1 MRRRRGLT
9 DRPIARTLVHIPHGS
24 ERSSHMSRSS
34 SSTSRPRQPPPE
46 GVCMSNTRPTA
57 PPQPP
62 ALGDPQQM
70 RRVLFS
76 SFLGSAVEFY
86 DFLLYG
92 TAAALVFGQL
102 FFSDLSPVVA
112 TIASFGTLAVGYVVR
127 PLGGVIFGHFG
138 DRIGRKSMLVLTM
151 TLMGA
156 ASFAIGLLPTY
167 EAIGALAPILLVLLR
182 LIQGFAVG
190 GEWGGAALMALEH
203 SDERKRGF
211 SASFANMGAPAGA
224 VLSTV
229 VLAIVTLL
237 PGDAFLSWGWRIPFL
252 LSAVLVGIGLYVRLK
267 VTESPLFEQEVITAV
282 AVDPSVKKRL
292 PIIDVLRTNPVSVLL
307 GIGAG
312 LGAFALQALMATFAL
327 TIGVQGGLTRSTVL
341 WLFAA
346 GSLLQIFAL
355 PAYAAL
361 SDRIGRRP
369 VMISGCLAAVVAVY
383 PILLL
388 IDSGSALGVLLGFVV
403 AMPLVQAAMYGPLAA
418 FTTEIFATGN
428 RYTGASLGY
437 QLSSTLGGGFAPL
450 VAATLV
456 AGTTAGNG
464 LFRVALFAAAA
475 ALISA
480 ITIAIAK
487 ESSKRTL
494 VAAS

>member
-1 MRRRRGLT
+1 
-9 DRPIARTLVHIPHGS
+9 
-24 ERSSHMSRSS
+24 MSVT
-34 SSTSRPRQPPPE
+34 SST
-46 GVCMSNTRPTA
+46 GAT
-57 PPQPP
+57 PP
-62 ALGDPQQM
+62 ASHDAQQM

-151 TLMGA
+151 TLMGV

-167 EAIGALAPILLVLLR
+167 ATIGALAPILLIVLR
-182 LIQGFAVG
+182 LVQGFAVG

-203 SDERKRGF
+203 SDENRRGF

-237 PGDAFLSWGWRIPFL
+237 PEDDFLAWGWRIPFL

-282 AVDPSVKKRL
+282 ASEKKRL
-292 PIIDVLRTNPVSVLL
+292 PIVDVLLNSPRSVLL

-312 LGAFALQALMATFAL
+312 VGAFALQALMATFAL
-327 TIGVQGGLTRSTVL
+327 TIGVQGGLDRSTVL
-341 WLFAA
+341 WLFAV
-346 GSLLQIFAL
+346 GSLVQIVAL

-369 VMISGCLAAVVAVY
+369 VMITGCVAAMIAAY

-388 IDSGSALGVLLGFVV
+388 IASGSVLGVLLGFLI

-418 FTTEIFATGN
+418 FTTEIFATGS

-450 VAATLV
+450 ISATLV
-456 AGTTAGNG
+456 AGATGNG
-464 LFRVALFAAAA
+464 LLRVAVFAAAA
-475 ALISA
+475 ALVSA
-480 ITIAIAK
+480 VTIAVAK
-487 ESSKRTL
+487 ESSTRDLT
-494 VAAS
+494 AADEQERR

>member
-1 MRRRRGLT
+1 M
-9 DRPIARTLVHIPHGS
+9 
-24 ERSSHMSRSS
+24 
-34 SSTSRPRQPPPE
+34 STSTTTPLPE
-46 GVCMSNTRPTA
+46 LAQGN
-57 PPQPP
+57 
-62 ALGDPQQM
+62 PQQM

-102 FFSDLSPVVA
+102 FFANLTPVLA
-112 TIASFGTLAVGYVVR
+112 TIASFGTLAVGYIVR

-151 TLMGA
+151 SIMGA

-167 EAIGALAPILLVLLR
+167 ATIGWVAPLLLILLR
-182 LIQGFAVG
+182 LVQGFAVG

-203 SDERKRGF
+203 SDEKHRGF

-229 VLAIVTLL
+229 VLAVVTLL

-282 AVDPSVKKRL
+282 ATETPGKKHL
-292 PIIDVLRTNPVSVLL
+292 PIIDVLRNNPTSVLL

-312 LGAFALQALMATFAL
+312 LGAFAVQALMATFAL
-327 TIGVQGGLTRSTVL
+327 TVGVQGGLTRSTVL

-346 GSLLQIFAL
+346 GSFLQIFAL
-355 PAYAAL
+355 PCYAAL
-361 SDRIGRRP
+361 SDRLGRRP
-369 VMISGCLAAVVAVY
+369 VMIAGCVAAIIAIY

-388 IDSGSALGVLLGFVV
+388 IASGSALGVLLGFLI

-450 VAATLV
+450 IAATLV
-456 AGTTAGNG
+456 AGTTTGNG
-464 LFRVALFAAAA
+464 LLRVALFAAGA

-480 ITIAIAK
+480 VTIAIAK
-487 ESSKRTL
+487 ESSTRRLT
-494 VAAS
+494 AG

>member
-1 MRRRRGLT
+1 
-9 DRPIARTLVHIPHGS
+9 
-24 ERSSHMSRSS
+24 
-34 SSTSRPRQPPPE
+34 
-46 GVCMSNTRPTA
+46 MSNTRPTA
-57 PPQPP
+57 GLPAAGPR

-102 FFSDLSPVVA
+102 FFSDLTPVVA
-112 TIASFGTLAVGYVVR
+112 TIASFATLAVGYIVR

-151 TLMGA
+151 SIMGA

-167 EAIGALAPILLVLLR
+167 QTIGILAPILLIVLR

-203 SDERKRGF
+203 SDEHKRGF

-267 VTESPLFEQEVITAV
+267 VTESPAV
-282 AVDPSVKKRL
+282 
-292 PIIDVLRTNPVSVLL
+292 RT
-307 GIGAG
+307 
-312 LGAFALQALMATFAL
+312 
-327 TIGVQGGLTRSTVL
+327 
-341 WLFAA
+341 
-346 GSLLQIFAL
+346 GSHH
-355 PAYAAL
+355 
-361 SDRIGRRP
+361 RGRRRRRRA
-369 VMISGCLAAVVAVY
+369 C
-383 PILLL
+383 
-388 IDSGSALGVLLGFVV
+388 
-403 AMPLVQAAMYGPLAA
+403 
-418 FTTEIFATGN
+418 
-428 RYTGASLGY
+428 R
-437 QLSSTLGGGFAPL
+437 SSTCSATTPRPCCWASAP
-450 VAATLV
+450 A
-456 AGTTAGNG
+456 
-464 LFRVALFAAAA
+464 
-475 ALISA
+475 SA
-480 ITIAIAK
+480 R
-487 ESSKRTL
+487 SPCRP
-494 VAAS
+494 

>member
-1 MRRRRGLT
+1 M
-9 DRPIARTLVHIPHGS
+9 TLSSPTRAPHD
-24 ERSSHMSRSS
+24 
-34 SSTSRPRQPPPE
+34 PR
-46 GVCMSNTRPTA
+46 
-57 PPQPP
+57 
-62 ALGDPQQM
+62 QM

-102 FFSDLSPVVA
+102 FFSDLTPVVA

-127 PLGGVIFGHFG
+127 PLGGVVFGHFG

-156 ASFAIGLLPTY
+156 ASVAIGLLPTY
-167 EAIGALAPILLVLLR
+167 ASIGLAAPVLLIALR
-182 LIQGFAVG
+182 LVQGFAVG

-203 SDERKRGF
+203 SDEDRRGF

-229 VLAIVTLL
+229 VLAVVTLL
-237 PGDAFLSWGWRIPFL
+237 PEEAFLSWGWRIPFL
-252 LSAVLVGIGLYVRLK
+252 LSAVLVGIGLYVRLS
-267 VTESPLFEQEVITAV
+267 VTESPLFEREVVTAV
-282 AVDPSVKKRL
+282 PAEKPRL
-292 PIIDVLRTNPVSVLL
+292 PILDVLAHNPRAVLL

-312 LGAFALQALMATFAL
+312 IGAFALQALMATFAL
-327 TIGVQGGLTRSTVL
+327 TVGVQGGLARSTVL

-346 GSLLQIFAL
+346 GSLVQIVAL

-361 SDRIGRRP
+361 SDRVGRRP
-369 VMISGCLAAVVAVY
+369 VMIAGCVAAMVAAY
-383 PILLL
+383 PVLLL
-388 IDSGSALGVLLGFVV
+388 IASGSVLGVLLGFLV

-450 VAATLV
+450 ISAALV
-456 AGTTAGNG
+456 AGAAGGSG
-464 LFRVALFAAAA
+464 LLRVALFAAVA
-475 ALISA
+475 ALVSA
-480 ITIAIAK
+480 VTIA
-487 ESSKRTL
+487 
-494 VAAS
+494 VADEPRARDLA

>member
-1 MRRRRGLT
+1 MSPTPSTTVPGLADKT
-9 DRPIARTLVHIPHGS
+9 
-24 ERSSHMSRSS
+24 
-34 SSTSRPRQPPPE
+34 
-46 GVCMSNTRPTA
+46 
-57 PPQPP
+57 
-62 ALGDPQQM
+62 QM

-112 TIASFGTLAVGYVVR
+112 TIASFGTLAVGYIVR

-167 EAIGALAPILLVLLR
+167 ATIGAAAPILLILLR

-203 SDERKRGF
+203 SDENRRGF

-282 AVDPSVKKRL
+282 AVDPTVKKRL

-388 IDSGSALGVLLGFVV
+388 IDSGSALGVLLGFVI

-450 VAATLV
+450 IAATLV
-456 AGTTAGNG
+456 AGTTTGNG
-464 LFRVALFAAAA
+464 LLRVAVFAATA

-480 ITIAIAK
+480 ITIALAK
-487 ESSKRTL
+487 ESSRRTL
-494 VAAS
+494 VTTG

>member
-1 MRRRRGLT
+1 M
-9 DRPIARTLVHIPHGS
+9 
-24 ERSSHMSRSS
+24 
-34 SSTSRPRQPPPE
+34 
-46 GVCMSNTRPTA
+46 
-57 PPQPP
+57 
-62 ALGDPQQM
+62 
-70 RRVLFS
+70 
-76 SFLGSAVEFY
+76 
-86 DFLLYG
+86 
-92 TAAALVFGQL
+92 
-102 FFSDLSPVVA
+102 A
-112 TIASFGTLAVGYVVR
+112 TIASFGTLAVGYIVR

-167 EAIGALAPILLVLLR
+167 DAIGALAPILLILLR

-203 SDERKRGF
+203 SDENKRGF

-237 PGDAFLSWGWRIPFL
+237 PGEAFLAWGWRIPFL
-252 LSAVLVGIGLYVRLK
+252 LSAVLVGIGLYIRLK
-267 VTESPLFEQEVITAV
+267 VTESPLFEQEVLDAADEPQV
-282 AVDPSVKKRL
+282 AEQKKRL
-292 PIIDVLRTNPVSVLL
+292 PIVDVLRNNPTSVLL

-312 LGAFALQALMATFAL
+312 LGAFAIQALMATFAL
-327 TIGVQGGLTRSTVL
+327 TIGVQNGLSRSTVL

-346 GSLLQIFAL
+346 GSFLQIFAL

-369 VMISGCLAAVVAVY
+369 VMIAGCLAAVVTVY

-388 IDSGSALGVLLGFVV
+388 VSSGSVLGVLLGFVI

-450 VAATLV
+450 IAATLV

-464 LFRVALFAAAA
+464 LLRVALFAAAA

-480 ITIAIAK
+480 VTIAVAK
-487 ESSKRTL
+487 ESSKRNL
-494 VAAS
+494 VTAG

>member
-1 MRRRRGLT
+1 
-9 DRPIARTLVHIPHGS
+9 
-24 ERSSHMSRSS
+24 MS
-34 SSTSRPRQPPPE
+34 T
-46 GVCMSNTRPTA
+46 TRPTA
-57 PPQPP
+57 EPLQQAQGNPR
-62 ALGDPQQM
+62 QM

-102 FFSDLSPVVA
+102 FFSDLTPVVA
-112 TIASFGTLAVGYVVR
+112 TIASFATLAVGYIVR
-127 PLGGVIFGHFG
+127 PLGGVVFGHFG

-151 TLMGA
+151 SIMGA

-167 EAIGALAPILLVLLR
+167 QTIGILAPILLIALR

-203 SDERKRGF
+203 SDEKKRGF

-237 PGDAFLSWGWRIPFL
+237 PGDAFLTWGWRIPFL

-267 VTESPLFEQEVITAV
+267 VTESPLFEQEIITAV
-282 AVDPSVKKRL
+282 AVETPGKQRL
-292 PIIDVLRTNPVSVLL
+292 PIFDVLRNNPTSVLL

-346 GSLLQIFAL
+346 GSFVQIFAL
-355 PAYAAL
+355 PSYAAL

-369 VMISGCLAAVVAVY
+369 VMIAGCLAAVIAVY
-383 PILLL
+383 PVLLL
-388 IDSGSALGVLLGFVV
+388 IASGSVMGVLLGFLI

-418 FTTEIFATGN
+418 FTTEVFATGN

-450 VAATLV
+450 IAATLV

-464 LFRVALFAAAA
+464 LLRVALFAAAA

-487 ESSKRTL
+487 ESSKRNL
-494 VAAS
+494 AATG

>member
-1 MRRRRGLT
+1 MSLT
-9 DRPIARTLVHIPHGS
+9 
-24 ERSSHMSRSS
+24 
-34 SSTSRPRQPPPE
+34 SSTGATPP
-46 GVCMSNTRPTA
+46 VSH
-57 PPQPP
+57 
-62 ALGDPQQM
+62 DPQQM

-151 TLMGA
+151 TLMGV

-167 EAIGALAPILLVLLR
+167 ATIGALAPILLIVLR
-182 LIQGFAVG
+182 LVQGFAVG

-203 SDERKRGF
+203 SDENKRGF

-237 PGDAFLSWGWRIPFL
+237 PEDDFLAWGWRIPFL

-282 AVDPSVKKRL
+282 ASEKKRL
-292 PIIDVLRTNPVSVLL
+292 PIVDVLLNSPRSVLL

-312 LGAFALQALMATFAL
+312 VGAFALQALMATFAL

-341 WLFAA
+341 WLFAV
-346 GSLLQIFAL
+346 GSLVQIVAL

-369 VMISGCLAAVVAVY
+369 VMITGCVAAMIAAY

-388 IDSGSALGVLLGFVV
+388 VASGSTLGVLLGFLI

-418 FTTEIFATGN
+418 FTTEIFATGS
-428 RYTGASLGY
+428 RYTGASVGY

-450 VAATLV
+450 ISATLV
-456 AGTTAGNG
+456 AGATGNG
-464 LFRVALFAAAA
+464 LLRVAVFAAAA
-475 ALISA
+475 ALVSA
-480 ITIAIAK
+480 VTIAVAE
-487 ESSKRTL
+487 ESSTRDLT
-494 VAAS
+494 AAG

>member
-1 MRRRRGLT
+1 VSPTPSTTVPGLAGKT
-9 DRPIARTLVHIPHGS
+9 
-24 ERSSHMSRSS
+24 
-34 SSTSRPRQPPPE
+34 
-46 GVCMSNTRPTA
+46 
-57 PPQPP
+57 
-62 ALGDPQQM
+62 QM

-112 TIASFGTLAVGYVVR
+112 TIASFGTLAVGYIVR

-156 ASFAIGLLPTY
+156 ASFAIGLLPTH
-167 EAIGALAPILLVLLR
+167 APIGAAAPILLVLLR

-203 SDERKRGF
+203 SDEKNRGF

-282 AVDPSVKKRL
+282 AVDPAVKKRL

-341 WLFAA
+341 WLYAA

-418 FTTEIFATGN
+418 FTTEIFATSN

-450 VAATLV
+450 IAATLV
-456 AGTTAGNG
+456 AGTTTGNG
-464 LFRVALFAAAA
+464 LLRVAVFAATA

-480 ITIAIAK
+480 ITIALAK
-487 ESSKRTL
+487 ESSTRTL
-494 VAAS
+494 VTTG

>member
-1 MRRRRGLT
+1 MSAATPPTAGLS
-9 DRPIARTLVHIPHGS
+9 PTL
-24 ERSSHMSRSS
+24 
-34 SSTSRPRQPPPE
+34 PRQA
-46 GVCMSNTRPTA
+46 T
-57 PPQPP
+57 
-62 ALGDPQQM
+62 GDPRQM

-102 FFSDLSPVVA
+102 FFSDLTPVVA
-112 TIASFGTLAVGYVVR
+112 TIASFATLAVGYIVR
-127 PLGGVIFGHFG
+127 PLGGVVFGHFG

-151 TLMGA
+151 SIMGA

-167 EAIGALAPILLVLLR
+167 QTIGILAPILLILLR

-203 SDERKRGF
+203 SDEHKRGF

-267 VTESPLFEQEVITAV
+267 VTESPLFEEEIIEATASGS
-282 AVDPSVKKRL
+282 AKKRL
-292 PIIDVLRTNPVSVLL
+292 PIIDVLRNNPTSVLL

-312 LGAFALQALMATFAL
+312 LGAFAVQALMATFAL

-346 GSLLQIFAL
+346 GSFVQIFAL
-355 PAYAAL
+355 PSYAAL

-369 VMISGCLAAVVAVY
+369 VMIAGSIAAIIAIY

-388 IDSGSALGVLLGFVV
+388 IASGNVLGVLLGFVI

-450 VAATLV
+450 IAATLV

-464 LFRVALFAAAA
+464 LLRVALFAAAA

-480 ITIAIAK
+480 ITIAVAK
-487 ESSKRTL
+487 ESSKRNL
-494 VAAS
+494 AATG

>member
-1 MRRRRGLT
+1 MSLT
-9 DRPIARTLVHIPHGS
+9 
-24 ERSSHMSRSS
+24 
-34 SSTSRPRQPPPE
+34 SST
-46 GVCMSNTRPTA
+46 GAA
-57 PPQPP
+57 PP
-62 ALGDPQQM
+62 ASRDPQQM

-112 TIASFGTLAVGYVVR
+112 TIAAFGTLAVGYVVR
-127 PLGGVIFGHFG
+127 PLGGVVFGHFG

-167 EAIGALAPILLVLLR
+167 ATIGLLAPVLLIVLR

-203 SDERKRGF
+203 SDENKRGF

-237 PGDAFLSWGWRIPFL
+237 PEDDFLSWGWRIPFL

-267 VTESPLFEQEVITAV
+267 VTESPLFEQEVVTAV
-282 AVDPSVKKRL
+282 ASEKKRL
-292 PIIDVLRTNPVSVLL
+292 PIVDVLLNNPRSVLL

-327 TIGVQGGLTRSTVL
+327 TIGVQGGLPRSTVL

-346 GSLLQIFAL
+346 GSLVQIFAL

-369 VMISGCLAAVVAVY
+369 VMITGCVAAMIAAY

-388 IDSGSALGVLLGFVV
+388 ISSGSVLGVLLGFLI

-450 VAATLV
+450 ISAALV
-456 AGTTAGNG
+456 AGATGNG
-464 LFRVALFAAAA
+464 LLRVAIFAAAA
-475 ALISA
+475 AFISA
-480 ITIAIAK
+480 ITIAVAT
-487 ESSKRTL
+487 ESSRQNL
-494 VAAS
+494 VTVS

>member
-1 MRRRRGLT
+1 MSLT
-9 DRPIARTLVHIPHGS
+9 SPAGAPTPAVRD
-24 ERSSHMSRSS
+24 
-34 SSTSRPRQPPPE
+34 PR
-46 GVCMSNTRPTA
+46 
-57 PPQPP
+57 
-62 ALGDPQQM
+62 QM

-102 FFSDLSPVVA
+102 FFSDLPPVVA

-167 EAIGALAPILLVLLR
+167 ATIGVLAPVLLILLR
-182 LIQGFAVG
+182 LVHGFAVG
-190 GEWGGAALMALEH
+190 GEWGGAAPMALEH
-203 SDERKRGF
+203 SDEDKRGF
-211 SASFANMGAPAGA
+211 AASFANMGAPAGA

-237 PGDAFLSWGWRIPFL
+237 PEEAFLAWGWRIPFL

-267 VTESPLFEQEVITAV
+267 VTESPLFEQEVVTAAV
-282 AVDPSVKKRL
+282 AEKKSL
-292 PIIDVLRTNPVSVLL
+292 PIVDVLRTNPRSVLL

-312 LGAFALQALMATFAL
+312 VGAFALQALMATFAL
-327 TIGVQGGLTRSTVL
+327 TVGVQGGLTRSTVL

-346 GSLLQIFAL
+346 GSLVQVVAL
-355 PAYAAL
+355 PAYASL
-361 SDRIGRRP
+361 SDRVGRRP
-369 VMISGCLAAVVAVY
+369 VMIAGSVAAMVTAY

-388 IDSGSALGVLLGFVV
+388 IASGSVVGVLLGFLV

-437 QLSSTLGGGFAPL
+437 QLSSTIGGGFAPL
-450 VAATLV
+450 IAATLV
-456 AGTTAGNG
+456 AGTAAGNG
-464 LFRVALFAAAA
+464 LLRVAVFAAGA

-480 ITIAIAK
+480 ITIGIAQ
-487 ESSKRTL
+487 ESSRRNL
-494 VAAS
+494 AAAG

>member
-1 MRRRRGLT
+1 MSLT
-9 DRPIARTLVHIPHGS
+9 
-24 ERSSHMSRSS
+24 
-34 SSTSRPRQPPPE
+34 SST
-46 GVCMSNTRPTA
+46 GAT
-57 PPQPP
+57 PP
-62 ALGDPQQM
+62 ASHDRQQM

-102 FFSDLSPVVA
+102 FFSDLTPVVA
-112 TIASFGTLAVGYVVR
+112 TIASFGTLAVGYIVR
-127 PLGGVIFGHFG
+127 PLGGVVFGHFG

-167 EAIGALAPILLVLLR
+167 ATIGLLAPVLLIVLR

-203 SDERKRGF
+203 SDENKRGF

-237 PGDAFLSWGWRIPFL
+237 PEDDFLSWGWRIPFL

-267 VTESPLFEQEVITAV
+267 VTESPLFEQEVVTAV
-282 AVDPSVKKRL
+282 ASEKKRL
-292 PIIDVLRTNPVSVLL
+292 PIVDVLLNNPRSVLL

-327 TIGVQGGLTRSTVL
+327 TIGVQGGVPRSTVL

-346 GSLLQIFAL
+346 GSLVQIFAL

-369 VMISGCLAAVVAVY
+369 VMITGCVAAMIAAY

-388 IDSGSALGVLLGFVV
+388 ISSGSVLGVLLGFLI

-450 VAATLV
+450 ISAALV
-456 AGTTAGNG
+456 AGATGNG
-464 LFRVALFAAAA
+464 LLRVAVFAGAA

-480 ITIAIAK
+480 VTIAVAT
-487 ESSKRTL
+487 ESSRQNL
-494 VAAS
+494 VTVS

>member
-1 MRRRRGLT
+1 
-9 DRPIARTLVHIPHGS
+9 
-24 ERSSHMSRSS
+24 
-34 SSTSRPRQPPPE
+34 
-46 GVCMSNTRPTA
+46 
-57 PPQPP
+57 
-62 ALGDPQQM
+62 M

-102 FFSDLSPVVA
+102 FFSDLTPVVA
-112 TIASFGTLAVGYVVR
+112 TIASFATLAVGYIVR
-127 PLGGVIFGHFG
+127 PLGGVVFGHFG

-151 TLMGA
+151 SIMGA

-167 EAIGALAPILLVLLR
+167 QSIGILAPILLIALR

-203 SDERKRGF
+203 SDEKKRGF

-237 PGDAFLSWGWRIPFL
+237 PGDAFLTWGWRIPFL

-267 VTESPLFEQEVITAV
+267 VTESPLFEQEIITAV
-282 AVDPSVKKRL
+282 AVETPGKNRL
-292 PIIDVLRTNPVSVLL
+292 PIFDVLRNNPTSVLL

-346 GSLLQIFAL
+346 GSFVQIFAL
-355 PAYAAL
+355 PFYAAL

-369 VMISGCLAAVVAVY
+369 VMIAGCIAAIIAVY

-388 IDSGSALGVLLGFVV
+388 ISSGNVLGVLLGFLI

-450 VAATLV
+450 IAATLV
-456 AGTTAGNG
+456 AGTTTGNG

-487 ESSKRTL
+487 ESSKRNL
-494 VAAS
+494 VAIAG

>member
-1 MRRRRGLT
+1 
-9 DRPIARTLVHIPHGS
+9 
-24 ERSSHMSRSS
+24 MS
-34 SSTSRPRQPPPE
+34 T
-46 GVCMSNTRPTA
+46 TT
-57 PPQPP
+57 PP
-62 ALGDPQQM
+62 AAALPSGPVDRRQM

-92 TAAALVFGQL
+92 TAAALVFGEL

-138 DRIGRKSMLVLTM
+138 DKIGRKSMLVLTM
-151 TLMGA
+151 TLMGV

-167 EAIGALAPILLVLLR
+167 ASIGALAPILLILLR

-203 SDERKRGF
+203 SDQNKRGF

-267 VTESPLFEQEVITAV
+267 VTESPIFEREVLGDKGADRGADDTAHTV
-282 AVDPSVKKRL
+282 DAAVPAGRKRL
-292 PIIDVLRTNPVSVLL
+292 PIVEVLLTNPTSVLL

-327 TIGVQGGLTRSTVL
+327 TVGVQGGLARSTVL

-346 GSLLQIFAL
+346 GSLVQVFAL

-369 VMISGCLAAVVAVY
+369 VMIAGSIAAIVAAY

-388 IDSGSALGVLLGFVV
+388 IASGSVLGVLLGFLI

-450 VAATLV
+450 IAATLV

-464 LFRVALFAAAA
+464 LLRVALFAATA

-480 ITIAIAK
+480 ATIAVAK
-487 ESSKRTL
+487 ESGKRALLQPSGGL
-494 VAAS
+494 VAAV

>member
-1 MRRRRGLT
+1 
-9 DRPIARTLVHIPHGS
+9 
-24 ERSSHMSRSS
+24 
-34 SSTSRPRQPPPE
+34 
-46 GVCMSNTRPTA
+46 
-57 PPQPP
+57 
-62 ALGDPQQM
+62 M

-151 TLMGA
+151 SIMGA

-167 EAIGALAPILLVLLR
+167 ATIGVLAPILLILLR

-203 SDERKRGF
+203 SDENKRGF

-237 PGDAFLSWGWRIPFL
+237 PDDAFLSWGWRIPFL

-282 AVDPSVKKRL
+282 ASEKKRL
-292 PIIDVLRTNPVSVLL
+292 PIIDVLRNNPTSVLL

-346 GSLLQIFAL
+346 GSFVQIFAL
-355 PAYAAL
+355 PAL
-361 SDRIGRRP
+361 RRP
-369 VMISGCLAAVVAVY
+369 VRPDRPPPGHDRRLHRRDHRGLPHPAAHRLRLACWACC
-383 PILLL
+383 
-388 IDSGSALGVLLGFVV
+388 SGSSSPCRSCRPPCTGRWPRSPPRSSPPGTVT
-403 AMPLVQAAMYGPLAA
+403 PEHPW
-418 FTTEIFATGN
+418 AT
-428 RYTGASLGY
+428 SCPPP
-437 QLSSTLGGGFAPL
+437 S
-450 VAATLV
+450 
-456 AGTTAGNG
+456 
-464 LFRVALFAAAA
+464 AAA
-475 ALISA
+475 SPR
-480 ITIAIAK
+480 
-487 ESSKRTL
+487 SSPPPSSPAPPPATDC
-494 VAAS
+494 SGSPCSPPPPP

>member
-1 MRRRRGLT
+1 MSLK
-9 DRPIARTLVHIPHGS
+9 PPAS
-24 ERSSHMSRSS
+24 EVSS
-34 SSTSRPRQPPPE
+34 S
-46 GVCMSNTRPTA
+46 A
-57 PPQPP
+57 PS
-62 ALGDPQQM
+62 GPQQM

-102 FFSDLSPVVA
+102 FFSNLTPVVA
-112 TIASFGTLAVGYVVR
+112 TIASFGTLAVGYIVR

-156 ASFAIGLLPTY
+156 ASFAIGLLPTHA
-167 EAIGALAPILLVLLR
+167 AIGVLAPVLLIVLR

-203 SDERKRGF
+203 SADHKRGF

-237 PGDAFLSWGWRIPFL
+237 PGDAFLVWGWRIPFL

-282 AVDPSVKKRL
+282 ASEKKRL
-292 PIIDVLRTNPVSVLL
+292 PIFDVLRNNPTSVLV

-327 TIGVQGGLTRSTVL
+327 TVGVQGGLPRSTVL
-341 WLFAA
+341 WLFAV
-346 GSLLQIFAL
+346 GSFVQMFAL
-355 PAYAAL
+355 PSYAAL

-369 VMISGCLAAVVAVY
+369 VMIIGSVAAVVAVY

-388 IDSGSALGVLLGFVV
+388 IASGSVLGVLLGFLV

-418 FTTEIFATGN
+418 FTTEIFATSS

-450 VAATLV
+450 ISAALV
-456 AGTTAGNG
+456 AGATAGNG
-464 LFRVALFAAAA
+464 LLRVATFAAAA

-480 ITIAIAK
+480 VTIALAK
-487 ESSKRTL
+487 EPGTRSL
-494 VAAS
+494 AAVG

>member
-1 MRRRRGLT
+1 
-9 DRPIARTLVHIPHGS
+9 
-24 ERSSHMSRSS
+24 MSLI
-34 SSTSRPRQPPPE
+34 SST
-46 GVCMSNTRPTA
+46 GATA
-57 PPQPP
+57 P
-62 ALGDPQQM
+62 ASHDPRQM

-102 FFSDLSPVVA
+102 FFSDLTPVVA

-156 ASFAIGLLPTY
+156 ASFAIGLLPTF
-167 EAIGALAPILLVLLR
+167 ATIGVLAPVLLIALR

-203 SDERKRGF
+203 SDEHRRGF

-229 VLAIVTLL
+229 VLAVVTLL
-237 PGDAFLSWGWRIPFL
+237 PEDAFLAWGWRIPFL

-282 AVDPSVKKRL
+282 ASEKKHL
-292 PIIDVLRTNPVSVLL
+292 PIIDVLRNNPTSVLL
-307 GIGAG
+307 GVGAG

-327 TIGVQGGLTRSTVL
+327 TVGVQGGLPRSTVL

-346 GSLLQIFAL
+346 GSFAQIFAL
-355 PAYAAL
+355 PLYAAL

-369 VMISGCLAAVVAVY
+369 VMITGCVAAVLAVY

-388 IDSGSALGVLLGFVV
+388 IASGSVLGVLLGFLV

-450 VAATLV
+450 IAATLV
-456 AGTTAGNG
+456 AGTATGNG

-480 ITIAIAK
+480 VTIAVAK
-487 ESSKRTL
+487 ESRVRTL
-494 VAAS
+494 TAAA

>member
-1 MRRRRGLT
+1 MPTTATT
-9 DRPIARTLVHIPHGS
+9 DRT
-24 ERSSHMSRSS
+24 
-34 SSTSRPRQPPPE
+34 
-46 GVCMSNTRPTA
+46 
-57 PPQPP
+57 PP
-62 ALGDPQQM
+62 AVSDPQQM

-102 FFSDLSPVVA
+102 FFANLTPVVA
-112 TIASFGTLAVGYVVR
+112 TIASFGTLAVGYIVR

-151 TLMGA
+151 TIMGT
-156 ASFAIGLLPTY
+156 ASVAIGLLPTY
-167 EAIGALAPILLVLLR
+167 EAIGVLAPILLILLR
-182 LIQGFAVG
+182 LVQGFAVG

-203 SDERKRGF
+203 SDENRRGF

-267 VTESPLFEQEVITAV
+267 VSESPLFEQEVITAV
-282 AVDPSVKKRL
+282 ASQKKRL
-292 PIIDVLRTNPVSVLL
+292 PITDVLRNNPVSVLL

-327 TIGVQGGLTRSTVL
+327 TIAIQGGLQRSTVL

-355 PAYAAL
+355 PSYAAL

-369 VMISGCLAAVVAVY
+369 VMIAGCIAAIIAVY
-383 PILLL
+383 PVLLL
-388 IDSGSALGVLLGFVV
+388 ISSGAVLGVLLGFLI

-418 FTTEIFATGN
+418 FTSEIFATGN

-450 VAATLV
+450 IAATLV
-456 AGTTAGNG
+456 AGTTTGTG
-464 LFRVALFAAAA
+464 LLRVALFAAIA

-480 ITIAIAK
+480 ITVTIAK
-487 ESSKRTL
+487 ESSTRNLATGG
-494 VAAS
+494 

>member
-1 MRRRRGLT
+1 MSLT
-9 DRPIARTLVHIPHGS
+9 SATGA
-24 ERSSHMSRSS
+24 
-34 SSTSRPRQPPPE
+34 T
-46 GVCMSNTRPTA
+46 
-57 PPQPP
+57 PP
-62 ALGDPQQM
+62 ATHDRRQM

-92 TAAALVFGQL
+92 TAAALVFGHL
-102 FFSDLSPVVA
+102 FFSDLTPVVA

-127 PLGGVIFGHFG
+127 PLGGVVFGHFG

-167 EAIGALAPILLVLLR
+167 ATIGALAPVLLIVLR
-182 LIQGFAVG
+182 LVQGFAVG

-203 SDERKRGF
+203 SDENRRGF

-229 VLAIVTLL
+229 VLAVVTLL
-237 PGDAFLSWGWRIPFL
+237 PDDDFLAWGWRIPFL

-282 AVDPSVKKRL
+282 AAEKKRL
-292 PIIDVLRTNPVSVLL
+292 PIVDVLRNNPRSVLL

-312 LGAFALQALMATFAL
+312 IGAFALQALMATFAL
-327 TIGVQGGLTRSTVL
+327 TIGVQGGLPRSTVL

-346 GSLLQIFAL
+346 GSLVQIFAL

-369 VMISGCLAAVVAVY
+369 VMITGCIAAMIAVY
-383 PILLL
+383 PVLRL
-388 IDSGSALGVLLGFVV
+388 IASGSVPAVLLGFLI

-450 VAATLV
+450 ISAALV
-456 AGTTAGNG
+456 VGAAGNG
-464 LFRVALFAAAA
+464 LLRVAVFAATAA
-475 ALISA
+475 VISA
-480 ITIAIAK
+480 VTIAIAE
-487 ESSKRTL
+487 ESHGRDL
-494 VAAS
+494 VEVG

>member
-1 MRRRRGLT
+1 MHL
-9 DRPIARTLVHIPHGS
+9 PHGR
-24 ERSSHMSRSS
+24 ERSAHSSARSFNRH
-34 SSTSRPRQPPPE
+34 THTKECPCPH
-46 GVCMSNTRPTA
+46 TRPTA
-57 PPQPP
+57 GLPASGPH

-102 FFSDLSPVVA
+102 FFSDLTPVVA
-112 TIASFGTLAVGYVVR
+112 TIASFATLAVGYIVR

-151 TLMGA
+151 SIMGA

-167 EAIGALAPILLVLLR
+167 QTIGILAPILLIVLR

-203 SDERKRGF
+203 SDEHKRGF

-267 VTESPLFEQEVITAV
+267 VTESPLFEQEVISRAS
-282 AVDPSVKKRL
+282 AIGEEAAAD
-292 PIIDVLRTNPVSVLL
+292 LRRAPQQPHV
-307 GIGAG
+307 G
-312 LGAFALQALMATFAL
+312 
-327 TIGVQGGLTRSTVL
+327 
-341 WLFAA
+341 AA
-346 GSLLQIFAL
+346 GH
-355 PAYAAL
+355 
-361 SDRIGRRP
+361 RRRP
-369 VMISGCLAAVVAVY
+369 RRVRPAGPDGHLRAHHRRPGRPHAGPPCCGCSPPARSCRSS
-383 PILLL
+383 PCPPTRPCPT
-388 IDSGSALGVLLGFVV
+388 GSA
-403 AMPLVQAAMYGPLAA
+403 AAP
-418 FTTEIFATGN
+418 
-428 RYTGASLGY
+428 S
-437 QLSSTLGGGFAPL
+437 
-450 VAATLV
+450 
-456 AGTTAGNG
+456 
-464 LFRVALFAAAA
+464 
-475 ALISA
+475 
-480 ITIAIAK
+480 
-487 ESSKRTL
+487 
-494 VAAS
+494 

>member
-1 MRRRRGLT
+1 
-9 DRPIARTLVHIPHGS
+9 
-24 ERSSHMSRSS
+24 MS
-34 SSTSRPRQPPPE
+34 T
-46 GVCMSNTRPTA
+46 TRPTA
-57 PPQPP
+57 EPQQQ
-62 ALGDPQQM
+62 AQGNHRQM

-102 FFSDLSPVVA
+102 FFSDLTPVVA
-112 TIASFGTLAVGYVVR
+112 TIASFATLAVGYIVR
-127 PLGGVIFGHFG
+127 PLGGVVFGHFG

-151 TLMGA
+151 SIMGA

-167 EAIGALAPILLVLLR
+167 QTIGILAPILLIALR

-203 SDERKRGF
+203 SDEKKRGF

-237 PGDAFLSWGWRIPFL
+237 PGDAFLTWGWRIPFL

-267 VTESPLFEQEVITAV
+267 VTESPLFEQEMLETSLRPAV
-282 AVDPSVKKRL
+282 AVETPGKKRL
-292 PIIDVLRTNPVSVLL
+292 PIFDVLRNNPTSVLL

-346 GSLLQIFAL
+346 GSFVQIFAL
-355 PAYAAL
+355 PSYAAL

-369 VMISGCLAAVVAVY
+369 VMIAGCIAAVIAVY
-383 PILLL
+383 PVLLL
-388 IDSGSALGVLLGFVV
+388 IASGSVVGVLLGFLI

-450 VAATLV
+450 IAATLV

-464 LFRVALFAAAA
+464 LLRVALFAAAA

-487 ESSKRTL
+487 ESSKRNL
-494 VAAS
+494 AAAG